1 MDDFEM
7 LEAARAKVA
16 SLKQELAAIEAAP
29 LPAAEI
35 ERRVDSVLDAACTG
49 IPRPVEELSWFTRRD
64 GDPLDGGTIALRL
77 LNKAQA
83 ALSISMNRDAIK
95 SRLLDQISGIVS
107 NTKAA
112 LGSDVDFDAERQA
125 LLLGSIKAV
134 EVREEQI
141 FRRLR
146 IVSPF
151 LQPRQ
156 DISAEIRQA
165 SDEDLATIAA
175 TMPVPS
181 VFDSDEMAATDAS
194 GAGTETGSSSNA

>member
-49 IPRPVEELSWFTRRD
+49 IHRPVEELSWFTRHD
-64 GDPLDGGTIALRL
+64 GDPFVGGTIALGL

-83 ALSISMNRDAIK
+83 ALSISMNRDTIK
-95 SRLLDQISGIVS
+95 SCLLDQISGIVS

-125 LLLGSIKAV
+125 LLLSSIKVV

-156 DISAEIRQA
+156 DISADIRQA
-165 SDEDLATIAA
+165 SDAILAALAA
-175 TMPVPS
+175 SMPVAS
-181 VFDSDEMAATDAS
+181 VFDFEVAAPADA
-194 GAGTETGSSSNA
+194 AGTSTASPVEADA